1 VNRSFNESVYA
12 IITYRYEKRKRAE
25 CDVSKVAHY
34 LQEHLLGEVMTS
46 ADARRY
52 FATDGSVFTITPSLV
67 VYPRNENDVRKTAR
81 FAWQLAERGRVIPI
95 TARGAGTDQGGAAL
109 GSGIMLVFPAHM
121 NRIVELDPKNGV
133 VVVEPGL
140 NYGRLQQTLHTHER
154 FLPPFPASYEYST
167 LGGAVANNAAGEK
180 TLKYGTTR
188 AYVKSLRVVLANGEV
203 IETLRLSKREL
214 SRKLGLST
222 FEGEI
227 YRALDALLD
236 ENRENLPK
244 LDLAVTKNAAGY
256 ALSDIKRRD
265 GSFDLTPLF
274 VGSQGTLGLVTEITM
289 ETEVYNPSKE
299 LFLAEFDSLEKAEKA
314 ILALRDQDN
323 LPSAIEMVDGQLLE
337 LVDRLNP
344 NQLKGI
350 ISKPFP
356 KVALL
361 VEFDDEGRT
370 RKKLVKKA
378 EKIFADLA
386 TKVQQEHDI
395 AAQARLWKVRHA
407 SASVVAH
414 SEGQLKAVP
423 IIEDGIVPPEKLKD
437 YIDGVYKLFASAQLQ
452 AAVWGH
458 AGDGNLHMQPF
469 LDISQIGDRQKAF
482 RLMDEYYKL
491 VMSLGGSTSGEHG
504 DGRVRGPYLEQ
515 LYGSEVYA
523 MFTKIKQIF
532 DPYGTLNPG
541 VKIGVTLDDIKPL
554 MRSEYTMDHLY
565 DHMPRS

>member
-1 VNRSFNESVYA
+1 
-12 IITYRYEKRKRAE
+12 
-25 CDVSKVAHY
+25 
-34 LQEHLLGEVMTS
+34 MTS

-52 FATDGSVFTITPSLV
+52 FATDGSILTVTPSLV

-81 FAWQLAERGRVIPI
+81 FTWQLAERGRIIPI
-95 TARGAGTDQGGAAL
+95 TARGSGTDQAGAAL

-167 LGGAVANNAAGEK
+167 IGGAVANNAAGEK
-180 TLKYGTTR
+180 TLKYGATR
-188 AYVKSLRVVLANGEV
+188 GYVKSLRVVLANGEV
-203 IETLRLSKREL
+203 IETGRLSKRDL
-214 SRKLGLST
+214 NKKLGLNT

-227 YRALDALLD
+227 YRALDTLLD
-236 ENRENLPK
+236 ENREQLNK
-244 LDLAVTKNAAGY
+244 LELGVTKNAAGY
-256 ALSDIKRRD
+256 YLGDIKRAD

-274 VGSQGTLGLVTEITM
+274 VGSQGTLGIVTEISM
-289 ETEVYNPSKE
+289 ETELYNPTKD
-299 LFLAEFDSLEKAEKA
+299 LFLAEFDSLEQAEKA
-314 ILALRDQDN
+314 ILALRDFPH

-350 ISKPFP
+350 VDKPFA

-361 VEFDDEGRT
+361 VEFDDADRQ
-370 RKKLVKKA
+370 RKKLVKRA

-386 TKVQQEHDI
+386 TRHQHETDP
-395 AAQARLWKVRHA
+395 AAQARLWKVRHSA
-407 SASVVAH
+407 ASVVAH
-414 SEGQLKAVP
+414 SEGHIKAVP
-423 IIEDGIVPPEKLKD
+423 IIEDGVVPPEKLAEL
-437 YIDGVYKLFASAQLQ
+437 INGVYKLFASAQLQ

-469 LDISQIGDRQKAF
+469 LDLSQLGDRQKAF
-482 RLMDEYYKL
+482 RLLDEYHKL
-491 VMSLGGSTSGEHG
+491 VLSLGGSTSGEHG
-504 DGRVRGPYLEQ
+504 DGRLRAPYLPQ
-515 LYGSEVYA
+515 LYGPETYA
-523 MFTKIKQIF
+523 IFQKIKQIF

-541 VKIGVTLDDIKPL
+541 VKMGSTLDDIKSL
-554 MRSEYTMDHLY
+554 LRSEYTLNHLY